1 MYAGQQIT
9 FILTKLSLPLAV
21 ALSLIGCTFTN
32 GLFPKTASPVSVNF
46 FTPTPAPT
54 VGAPL
59 VATPVVAARVNGS
72 PILLDTVLQEVSVF
86 RQSLTQ
92 GEVDNTPP
100 SVAEIKER
108 VLNKL
113 IDQLIIEQQAE
124 LLGLKVSAEDLA
136 ISAEAIQNKA
146 GSQEQ
151 FEAWLLSNQL
161 AEEQFLKNL
170 EAELTTQ
177 RLYDQITENVPA
189 QTDQASVRYLWVT
202 DQEQAQIVEQQI
214 VSQMSFDQITAEQA
228 NNSPDLAGEDQLDW
242 FPESAGFLPAEVETL
257 VFRSQPGE
265 IVGPIFVSGKY
276 YFVDVEEIEEDRT
289 LTLDRQQAL
298 KKQLFLRWLRQKR
311 MEAQIE
317 KIVTLN

>member
-1 MYAGQQIT
+1 M
-9 FILTKLSLPLAV
+9 TKYFLPLAV
-21 ALSLIGCTFTN
+21 TLSLVGCAFTSD
-32 GLFPKTASPVSVNF
+32 LLPKTASPVSVNF

-59 VATPVVAARVNGS
+59 VASPVVAARVNGS

-86 RQSLTQ
+86 RNSLTQ

-100 SVAEIKER
+100 TVAEVKEQ

-124 LLGLKVSAEDLA
+124 LLGIKVSAEDLT
-136 ISAEAIQNKA
+136 ISAEAIRKKA
-146 GSQEQ
+146 ESQEQ

-161 AEEQFLKNL
+161 NEQQFLKHL
-170 EAELTTQ
+170 ETELITQ
-177 RLYDQITENVPA
+177 RLYDQITDDVSVQSE
-189 QTDQASVRYLWVT
+189 QALVRYLWVA
-202 DQEQAQIVEQQI
+202 DQEQSQDVEQQI
-214 VSQMSFDQITAEQA
+214 ASQMSFDQIMKDQVKKNPGRSE
-228 NNSPDLAGEDQLDW
+228 SGQLDW
-242 FPESAGFLPAEVETL
+242 FPEYAGFLPAEVETL
-257 VFRSQPGE
+257 VFRSRPGD
-265 IVGPIFVSGKY
+265 IVGPVFVSGKY
-276 YFVDVEEIEEDRT
+276 YFVEVGEIEQDRP

-317 KIVTLN
+317 KLITLN